1 MRFPVLSDHVSEIG
15 LLAWLG
21 SGVLAVLIIGAF
33 RGNLAGSNAMDVAA
47 FLLVLQRIV
56 EAVQKRWEQRSV
68 DRMGGEPREFAAGGA
83 SRNGATGM
91 TRLLIATAIAGLI
104 CFGVLT
110 SAAYWMA
117 L

>member
-68 DRMGGEPREFAAGGA
+68 DRMGANLANSPPAEPAATEPRA
-83 SRNGATGM
+83 
-91 TRLLIATAIAGLI
+91 
-104 CFGVLT
+104 
-110 SAAYWMA
+110 
-117 L
+117 